1 MSFCARVR
9 VRTRCTPIVRASPEK
24 IFYIIIILKCV
35 SLSVSRS
42 VSLAVSLTRLKRPAN
57 RCFAVS
63 LAVSLAVL
71 LAVPL
76 AVSRRWL
83 PSQRGALAVSAGWP
97 SAAVASA
104 ARLVRA
110 VSAARPW
117 GRLGG
122 SEARCLVA
130 AGGCAARCWGW
141 RLWGLRRPLW
151 AWALGGACFGS
162 CCCAR
167 GGLAPRRR
175 GRRLHSG
182 RARSGALAGTALG
195 YRRPFGVRAQPAI
208 VPPLCACPPAPP
220 PPPPCVQPLR
230 ARTWSRPPHSPKAL
244 KPKAAFRAPTAA
256 TPSNSAAQPPAATRQ
271 RAA

>member
-35 SLSVSRS
+35 SLSVSRSVSRS

-130 AGGCAARCWGW
+130 AGGCAALLLGVAAVGA
-141 RLWGLRRPLW
+141 LKAALGLR
-151 AWALGGACFGS
+151 ALGECGGRLQVRARKGWTHGGGGGGAGGHAHRGGTMAG
-162 CCCAR
+162 CAR
-167 GGLAPRRR
+167 TPK
-175 GRRLHSG
+175 GRR
-182 RARSGALAGTALG
+182 
-195 YRRPFGVRAQPAI
+195 
-208 VPPLCACPPAPP
+208 
-220 PPPPCVQPLR
+220 
-230 ARTWSRPPHSPKAL
+230 
-244 KPKAAFRAPTAA
+244 
-256 TPSNSAAQPPAATRQ
+256 
-271 RAA
+271 